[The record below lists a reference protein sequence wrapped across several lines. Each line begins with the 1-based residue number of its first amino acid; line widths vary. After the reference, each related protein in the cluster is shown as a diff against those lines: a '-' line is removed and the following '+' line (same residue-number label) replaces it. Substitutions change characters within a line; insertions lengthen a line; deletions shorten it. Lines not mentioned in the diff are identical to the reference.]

1 MLTEK
6 LAQMSD
12 SIAVGALTIAVRDA
26 LPGTSSDG
34 SAEQTAEQRY
44 QATPFTLDGSVVRGK
59 LASALIDGLL
69 KAPPGRLTYRQ
80 WLDAAKPDTNSDDP
94 FLVNG
99 DILDEPLFESVSLR
113 REVLDQARSIE
124 EAPLDELIAS
134 LLRVI
139 EQRQKLGD
147 TYPRGRLDLGIAYSV
162 KGDFPNAIE
171 LLDRAVALYSDFT
184 IMTQERARDPL
195 ADAWFHE
202 ARFQLGRVL
211 YKSSRGSGTCGQ
223 RTRTGPQGGSGQS
236 GRTLLLRAGN
246 SSDGRTR
253 DIDGSTKGIEA
264 LSGKR
269 CAAWPR
275 R

>member
-1 MLTEK
+1 
-6 LAQMSD
+6 MS
-12 SIAVGALTIAVRDA
+12 R
-26 LPGTSSDG
+26 DG
-34 SAEQTAEQRY
+34 SAELMAEQRY
-44 QATPFTLDGSVVRGK
+44 QPTPFTLDGSVARGK
-59 LASALIDGLL
+59 LAASLVDGLL

-80 WLDAAKPDTNSDDP
+80 WFDAAKPDTNSDDP

-211 YKSSRGSGTCGQ
+211 YKSSRDLGRAVSELELVLKKDPDSPAALYYYGQAIRAMVERETLTEAQKALRRYLEKGAPLGHEDEVRQFLGS
-223 RTRTGPQGGSGQS
+223 REV
-236 GRTLLLRAGN
+236 LR
-246 SSDGRTR
+246 
-253 DIDGSTKGIEA
+253 
-264 LSGKR
+264 
-269 CAAWPR
+269 
-275 R
+275 